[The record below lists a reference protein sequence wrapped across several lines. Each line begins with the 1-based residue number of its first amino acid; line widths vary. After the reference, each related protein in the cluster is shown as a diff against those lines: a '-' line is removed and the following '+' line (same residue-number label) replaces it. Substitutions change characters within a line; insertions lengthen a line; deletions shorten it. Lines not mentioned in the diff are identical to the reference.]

1 MMVGFAMGCL
11 GFIVVFP
18 ILGYATWHAYSDTL
32 AKQTVSYPSDYWNAF
47 GGDRGG

>member
-11 GFIVVFP
+11 GFIIVLP

-32 AKQTVSYPSDYWNAF
+32 AKQTVS
-47 GGDRGG
+47 